1 MWIFFLI
8 LCSSN
13 AFFWNWW
20 SSQAFV
26 FFSLLLFP
34 YIFHLS
40 APPVY
45 GSSSVHGTVP
55 PHSKA
60 IHLKILSQLWRFGP
74 NVLWQCVFSPKLHCH
89 SVLSWL
95 SVLVT
100 WLTPNP
106 GRIAQNSG
114 IHKGA
119 QGTLCPL
126 FFFLSSSHF
135 NFSQL
140 LLLSLCSVH
149 FSFTTHSFRAQRE
162 RERERNLWAQMSKSQ
177 GFPSQA
183 ITDCR
188 TTVPHTATHTHTRR
202 FTSTSYK
209 HAVYPPSPKKNK
221 ISICLTMRILSCWP
235 PVTHTEACNTH
246 THTCS
251 AAVRW
256 FSHQSCCVLSRAV
269 KWFLGPLL
277 ADFDGSNTP
286 VRSGSFYLPTK
297 ALTDGWSTVVKHC
310 RCTCLIC
317 VRTHTQTHTHTHQ
330 ELFYNVHLQI
340 TGEYLSVLSV
350 FSLRSLKTPWPLQ
363 RRHKKRPQILWK

>member
-162 RERERNLWAQMSKSQ
+162 REREKSVGSNVKKSRVSQ
-177 GFPSQA
+177 PSNY
-183 ITDCR
+183 TDCR

-209 HAVYPPSPKKNK
+209 HAVYPPKKKYNFHM
-221 ISICLTMRILSCWP
+221 SNHA
-235 PVTHTEACNTH
+235 HTFLLATCHSYGGLQYSH
-246 THTCS
+246 THMQCS
-251 AAVRW
+251 GQVVFPSKLLCAL
-256 FSHQSCCVLSRAV
+256 QSSKMIFR
-269 KWFLGPLL
+269 
-277 ADFDGSNTP
+277 
-286 VRSGSFYLPTK
+286 
-297 ALTDGWSTVVKHC
+297 STVS
-310 RCTCLIC
+310 R
-317 VRTHTQTHTHTHQ
+317 
-330 ELFYNVHLQI
+330 
-340 TGEYLSVLSV
+340 
-350 FSLRSLKTPWPLQ
+350 
-363 RRHKKRPQILWK
+363 LWWV

>member
-1 MWIFFLI
+1 M
-8 LCSSN
+8 
-13 AFFWNWW
+13 
-20 SSQAFV
+20 
-26 FFSLLLFP
+26 
-34 YIFHLS
+34 
-40 APPVY
+40 
-45 GSSSVHGTVP
+45 
-55 PHSKA
+55 
-60 IHLKILSQLWRFGP
+60 
-74 NVLWQCVFSPKLHCH
+74 LWQCVFSPKLHCH

-149 FSFTTHSFRAQRE
+149 FSFTTPSFRAQ

-183 ITDCR
+183 ITQ
-188 TTVPHTATHTHTRR
+188 TAGQQYHTQQHTHIHEGLHQHH
-202 FTSTSYK
+202 TSMQST
-209 HAVYPPSPKKNK
+209 PPPKKKNT

-269 KWFLGPLL
+269 K
-277 ADFDGSNTP
+277 
-286 VRSGSFYLPTK
+286 
-297 ALTDGWSTVVKHC
+297 
-310 RCTCLIC
+310 
-317 VRTHTQTHTHTHQ
+317 
-330 ELFYNVHLQI
+330 
-340 TGEYLSVLSV
+340 
-350 FSLRSLKTPWPLQ
+350 
-363 RRHKKRPQILWK
+363 

>member
-20 SSQAFV
+20 SSQAFG

-114 IHKGA
+114 IHREHREHFV
-119 QGTLCPL
+119 LSFSSYHPPIL
-126 FFFLSSSHF
+126 IFPSFFFCLFVLYISLSR
-135 NFSQL
+135 L
-140 LLLSLCSVH
+140 TLSEL
-149 FSFTTHSFRAQRE
+149 RE
-162 RERERNLWAQMSKSQ
+162 REREREICGLKCQKVK
-177 GFPSQA
+177 GFPAKQLHRLQDNS
-183 ITDCR
+183 
-188 TTVPHTATHTHTRR
+188 TTH
-202 FTSTSYK
+202 S
-209 HAVYPPSPKKNK
+209 
-221 ISICLTMRILSCWP
+221 
-235 PVTHTEACNTH
+235 NTH
-246 THTCS
+246 TYTKVYINIIQACSLPPQKKYNFHMSNHAHT
-251 AAVRW
+251 
-256 FSHQSCCVLSRAV
+256 F
-269 KWFLGPLL
+269 LL
-277 ADFDGSNTP
+277 ATCHSYGGLQYSHTHMQC
-286 VRSGSFYLPTK
+286 SGQVVFPSKLLC
-297 ALTDGWSTVVKHC
+297 ALQSSKMIFRSTVS
-310 RCTCLIC
+310 R
-317 VRTHTQTHTHTHQ
+317 
-330 ELFYNVHLQI
+330 
-340 TGEYLSVLSV
+340 
-350 FSLRSLKTPWPLQ
+350 
-363 RRHKKRPQILWK
+363 LWWV

>member
-20 SSQAFV
+20 SSQAFG

-45 GSSSVHGTVP
+45 GSASVHGTVP

-162 RERERNLWAQMSKSQ
+162 REREICGLKCQKVK
-177 GFPSQA
+177 GFPAKQLHRLQDNS
-183 ITDCR
+183 
-188 TTVPHTATHTHTRR
+188 TTH
-202 FTSTSYK
+202 S
-209 HAVYPPSPKKNK
+209 
-221 ISICLTMRILSCWP
+221 
-235 PVTHTEACNTH
+235 NTH
-246 THTCS
+246 TYTKVYINIIQACSLPPPKKKYNFHMSNHAHT
-251 AAVRW
+251 
-256 FSHQSCCVLSRAV
+256 F
-269 KWFLGPLL
+269 LL
-277 ADFDGSNTP
+277 ATCHSYGGLQYSHTHMQC
-286 VRSGSFYLPTK
+286 SGQVVFPSKLLC
-297 ALTDGWSTVVKHC
+297 ALQSSKMIFRSTVS
-310 RCTCLIC
+310 R
-317 VRTHTQTHTHTHQ
+317 
-330 ELFYNVHLQI
+330 
-340 TGEYLSVLSV
+340 
-350 FSLRSLKTPWPLQ
+350 
-363 RRHKKRPQILWK
+363 LWWV

>member
-20 SSQAFV
+20 SSQAFG

-40 APPVY
+40 APSVY

-135 NFSQL
+135 NFSQI

-183 ITDCR
+183 ITQ
-188 TTVPHTATHTHTRR
+188 TAGQQYHTQQHTHIHEGLHQHH
-202 FTSTSYK
+202 TSMQST
-209 HAVYPPSPKKNK
+209 PPKKKYNFHM
-221 ISICLTMRILSCWP
+221 SNHA
-235 PVTHTEACNTH
+235 HTFLLATCHSYGGLQYSH
-246 THTCS
+246 THMQCS
-251 AAVRW
+251 GQVVFPSKLLCAL
-256 FSHQSCCVLSRAV
+256 QSSKMIFR
-269 KWFLGPLL
+269 
-277 ADFDGSNTP
+277 
-286 VRSGSFYLPTK
+286 
-297 ALTDGWSTVVKHC
+297 STVS
-310 RCTCLIC
+310 R
-317 VRTHTQTHTHTHQ
+317 
-330 ELFYNVHLQI
+330 
-340 TGEYLSVLSV
+340 
-350 FSLRSLKTPWPLQ
+350 
-363 RRHKKRPQILWK
+363 LWWV

>member
-20 SSQAFV
+20 SSQAFG

-162 RERERNLWAQMSKSQ
+162 REREICGLKCQKVK
-177 GFPSQA
+177 GFPAKQLHRLQDNS
-183 ITDCR
+183 
-188 TTVPHTATHTHTRR
+188 TTHSNTHTYT
-202 FTSTSYK
+202 K
-209 HAVYPPSPKKNK
+209 VYINIIQACSLPPPPKKNT